1 MDMYVSWR
9 NKPKVT
15 YYLHWAIIDA
25 LTRNIQDVAV
35 LVSQGQLAAAN
46 HVLELLQSR
55 GLGAGVQLR
64 VRHQVEADL
73 NAPGPGPQV
82 LNIGVLGVEKIGQLL
97 AESGFKSLL
106 VGFNHGVIVG
116 VYPKKS
122 VKMENIKDNLL
133 NQCYV
138 KVMVLFC
145 TGLLAICM
153 SGALPS
159 VRNTAMKPGT
169 EQSQLADTVLSGAK
183 LRLVVLQ
190 GPAVQ
195 ADSTKT

>member
-1 MDMYVSWR
+1 MDMCVSWR
-9 NKPKVT
+9 NKPKFT

-35 LVSQGQLAAAN
+35 LVSQSQLAAAN

-82 LNIGVLGVEKIGQLL
+82 LNIGVLSVENISQLL
-97 AESGFKSLL
+97 TETGFKSLL
-106 VGFNHGVIVG
+106 VGFNQGVIVRI
-116 VYPKKS
+116 YPKNNIQ
-122 VKMENIKDNLL
+122 MECGKTIYYE
-133 NQCYV
+133 QCYV

-169 EQSQLADTVLSGAK
+169 EQSQLADTVLSGAR

-195 ADSTKT
+195 ADSTNT

>member
-35 LVSQGQLAAAN
+35 LVSQSQLAAAN

-82 LNIGVLGVEKIGQLL
+82 LNIGVLSVENISQLL
-97 AESGFKSLL
+97 TKTGFKSLL
-106 VGFNHGVIVG
+106 VGFNQGVIVRI
-116 VYPKKS
+116 YPKNN
-122 VKMENIKDNLL
+122 VQMECGKTIYYE
-133 NQCYV
+133 QCYV

-169 EQSQLADTVLSGAK
+169 EQSQLADTVLSGAR

-195 ADSTKT
+195 ADSTNT

>member
-73 NAPGPGPQV
+73 NAPGPSPQV
-82 LNIGVLGVEKIGQLL
+82 LNIGVLSVENISQLL
-97 AESGFKSLL
+97 TETGFKSLL
-106 VGFNHGVIVG
+106 VGFNQGVIVCI
-116 VYPKKS
+116 YPKKIEYG
-122 VKMENIKDNLL
+122 KTIYYE
-133 NQCYV
+133 QCYV

-169 EQSQLADTVLSGAK
+169 EQSQLADTVLSGAR

-195 ADSTKT
+195 ADSTNT